1 MIKKILFPK
10 LKLNT
15 PTHFTYINDCF
26 FIVDCW
32 NNRILYKQNTMFTR
46 WKKIKDL
53 NKPHRIR
60 FHNKL
65 YYVCDTDN
73 NRIITFD
80 KKMKNQKVLETIS
93 LARPHDIQ
101 IHNGVLYIVD
111 CFQGSSRIIKHS
123 LLSSDSKV
131 IFEANGV
138 YARSFKIINN
148 DLLLSC
154 SSSGEIIKIKLIQD
168 YPFQKYCE
176 NTDGFNLPCMTAIE
190 QLNYGYNRFIP
201 NDIEYFNGYFYM
213 TNYFYGDSVNK
224 FIIFKTLDDLE
235 KGIFDD
241 FSYLVKGVPYYLEVI
256 NEQLFMGEIDGYSCV
271 KILIEENEDL
281 RIKKVVE

>member
-1 MIKKILFPK
+1 MLTK
-10 LKLNT
+10 
-15 PTHFTYINDCF
+15 
-26 FIVDCW
+26 
-32 NNRILYKQNTMFTR
+32 

-60 FHNKL
+60 FHDNV

-80 KKMKNQKVLETIS
+80 KKMKNEKVLETIS
-93 LARPHDIQ
+93 LERPHDIQ
-101 IHNGVLYIVD
+101 VHNDDLYIVD
-111 CFQGSSRIIKHS
+111 CFQGSSRIIKYS
-123 LLSSDSKV
+123 LLNSDSKV
-131 IFEANGV
+131 VFEAKGV

-148 DLLLSC
+148 DLLVSC
-154 SSSGEIIKIKLIQD
+154 SSSGEIIKIKLTQD

-176 NTDGFNLPCMTAIE
+176 NTDGFHLPCITAIE
-190 QLNYGYNRFIP
+190 QLNYGYERFIP

-224 FIIFKTLDDLE
+224 FIRFKTLDDLE

-256 NEQLFMGEIDGYSCV
+256 NEQLFMAEIDDYSCV
-271 KILIEENEDL
+271 KILIEENEKL
-281 RIKKVVE
+281 KIKKVVE